1 MRGTFL
7 LLIILILIV
16 LPGCAAMRGS
26 RADTGGMAAYDG
38 VSADYPGDAQ
48 ALAASAAEEM
58 AHRYPPARTTL
69 ALVKTESTFGQD
81 LETALREQGFPIAA
95 QDASGVRVAYT
106 LDVIREET
114 PPTCYLRV
122 RTSDGVAFGTLHA
135 LTGEPRQTKGESFPP
150 ESAPSDSASA
160 PKPHPLSDLPPAVAT
175 NPRPTPVM
183 SSKLERKGVAS
194 RERGGISVR
203 VKSSAAKIAKRNRIP
218 VEEFC
223 RLNSVAPDAIIP
235 AGQRVLLHEPHEPAA
250 ALTPLPVAAWA
261 DSPSEI
267 RQTKFTPIQAP
278 TDEPVPATIQPAV
291 AVKQVKAPPA
301 PVKAS
306 VPVPAGSSP
315 AAAPAASSPV
325 PRLIEV
331 AAFSPAATQGV
342 SATSATA
349 TPQQPTPLPGPAP
362 ISSPTPCG
370 PDHTTT
376 PATEPQASGPVSAVP
391 PAQTPASP
399 PPSPPTPPAPS
410 WNISPGS
417 LHSQLGH
424 WAMRAHYQLI
434 WKAQHDFDLEAR
446 AGFEG
451 DFETAIKNLFAGL
464 HRSGHALRVTL
475 YRGNNVLE
483 VAED

>member
-1 MRGTFL
+1 MRSTFSL
-7 LLIILILIV
+7 LVVLILL
-16 LPGCAAMRGS
+16 LPGCATMRGS
-26 RADTGGMAAYDG
+26 RIDTGGMTAYDG

-48 ALAASAAEEM
+48 ALAASAAKEM

-95 QDASGVRVAYT
+95 PDASGVRVAYT

-114 PPTCYLRV
+114 PHTCYLRV

-135 LTGEPRQTKGESFPP
+135 LTGDPRQTKGESFPP

-160 PKPHPLSDLPPAVAT
+160 PKPHPLNDLPPAVAT

-194 RERGGISVR
+194 RERGGILVR

-223 RLNSVAPDAIIP
+223 RLNNVAPDAIIP
-235 AGQRVLLHEPHEPAA
+235 VGQRVLLHEPHGPAA
-250 ALTPLPVAAWA
+250 ALTPLPVAARA

-267 RQTKFTPIQAP
+267 RQAKFTPIQNT

-291 AVKQVKAPPA
+291 AVNQVKGPPA

-306 VPVPAGSSP
+306 VLVPAASSP
-315 AAAPAASSPV
+315 AAAPAASSPAS
-325 PRLIEV
+325 RLIEV
-331 AAFSPAATQGV
+331 AAYSPAATQV
-342 SATSATA
+342 VPANSATA
-349 TPQQPTPLPGPAP
+349 TSQQPISLLGPAP
-362 ISSPTPCG
+362 ISPPAPCG
-370 PDHTTT
+370 PDYTTA

-399 PPSPPTPPAPS
+399 PPSPPTPPAPR
-410 WNISPGS
+410 WNSSPGS
-417 LHSQLGH
+417 LHSPLGH
-424 WAMRAHYQLI
+424 GAMLAHYQLI
-434 WKAQHDFDLEAR
+434 WKAQHDFELEAR
-446 AGFEG
+446 ADFEG
-451 DFETAIKNLFAGL
+451 DFETAIKQLFAGL
-464 HRSGHALRVTL
+464 HRGGHALRVTL